1 MSLPESLTLDEEGLV
16 LRNWR
21 ENDAPALETVCG
33 DVDVCQFSTVPW
45 TYSPAAARAW
55 IRRLEQR
62 RSSGTGLALA
72 ITRAGQDQ
80 ALGNVNLIRFSDD
93 GCEAALGYWLVPT
106 ARGQGLASAA
116 ARLLCCW
123 GFEQLALERIE
134 LAILPG
140 NTASIHVAQRLGA
153 THDGVR
159 RDSHQAAGRRWDMII
174 YTLHAPRRPSAE
186 RP

>member
-1 MSLPESLTLDEEGLV
+1 MSLPESLTLDDEGLV

-33 DVDVCQFSTVPW
+33 DVDVCQFTTVPW

-80 ALGNVNLIRFSDD
+80 ALGNVNLVRFSDD
-93 GCEAALGYWLVPT
+93 GREAALGYWLVPT

-116 ARLLCCW
+116 ARLLCSW
-123 GFEQLALERIE
+123 SFEQLALKRIE

-140 NTASIHVAQRLGA
+140 NTASQHVAQRLGA

-159 RDSHQAAGRRWDMII
+159 RDSHQAASRRWDMVI
-174 YTLHAPRRPSAE
+174 YTLHAPRLSRPIE
-186 RP
+186 N

>member
-1 MSLPESLTLDEEGLV
+1 MLGEEGLV

-33 DVDVCQFSTVPW
+33 DVDVCQFTTVPW
-45 TYSPAAARAW
+45 TYSPADARAW
-55 IRRLEQR
+55 IRHLEQR

-72 ITRAGQDQ
+72 ITRAGEDR
-80 ALGNVNLIRFSDD
+80 ALGNVNLVRIGDD
-93 GCEAALGYWLVPT
+93 GCQAALGYWVVPT

-116 ARLLCCW
+116 ARLLCSW

-140 NTASIHVAQRLGA
+140 NTASQHVAERLGA
-153 THDGVR
+153 THHGVR
-159 RDSHQAAGRRWDMII
+159 RDSHQAAGRRWDMVI
-174 YTLHAPRRPSAE
+174 YTLHPPRQPSAE
-186 RP
+186 RL